1 MKAENCSNSN
11 LTVSIKTKRRP
22 PRFKAGAELSGAVN
36 LVAVDVMEEVIENT
50 EVFEISIKLDSTRC
64 VKEDSS
70 PN

>member
-1 MKAENCSNSN
+1 MKAENCANSN
-11 LTVSIKTKRRP
+11 LQVSIKKRV

-36 LVAVDVMEEVIENT
+36 LVAVDVVEEVSENT

-64 VKEDSS
+64 TKEDSC

>member
-1 MKAENCSNSN
+1 MKAENCANSN
-11 LTVSIKTKRRP
+11 LSVNIKTKRR

-36 LVAVDVMEEVIENT
+36 LVAIDVNEEMIDDT

-64 VKEDSS
+64 AKEDTC